1 MRFFTFFLFSSFGSH
16 TIICRHTRYIC
27 IYIYERYI
35 DRVGDSFRN
44 VTHVCQM
51 EFSNIIRIA
60 RHHLVSILLFGF
72 SIEFSSK
79 SDCITFHFIRFGIYF
94 EFWLL
99 SLSLLYSSVTKSFIN
114 KLWRKKTYSHSH
126 SHCSLTTLGQ

>member
-1 MRFFTFFLFSSFGSH
+1 MRFFLPFSSSLLLARIRLYAG
-16 TIICRHTRYIC
+16 IRDIYV
-27 IYIYERYI
+27 YIYERYI

-72 SIEFSSK
+72 FIEFSSQ